1 MVSKMRVQ
9 GQSFITEE
17 AIAEMYVSASNTS
30 LMFMNVA
37 LTNIQWYDTHQN
49 LEIPNNDEAGLF
61 TDDFLNFYIYM
72 DKMRD
77 IKAEY
82 PQLFFHDIITSLAFD
97 TYLTQHPE
105 NIDIAANITIKDVWI
120 EEVH

>member
-1 MVSKMRVQ
+1 MRVQ
-9 GQSFITEE
+9 GQSFVTEE
-17 AIAEMYVSASNTS
+17 AIGELYVSASNTS

-37 LTNIQWYDTHQN
+37 FTNIEWYDTHN
-49 LEIPNNDEAGLF
+49 NVKLENNDEASLY
-61 TDDFLNFYIYM
+61 TDDFLNFYISM

-82 PQLFFHDIITSLAFD
+82 PQLFFHDIITSLAFE
-97 TYLTQHPE
+97 TYLSQYPE
-105 NIDIAANITIKDVWI
+105 QIDIAANITIKDVWT